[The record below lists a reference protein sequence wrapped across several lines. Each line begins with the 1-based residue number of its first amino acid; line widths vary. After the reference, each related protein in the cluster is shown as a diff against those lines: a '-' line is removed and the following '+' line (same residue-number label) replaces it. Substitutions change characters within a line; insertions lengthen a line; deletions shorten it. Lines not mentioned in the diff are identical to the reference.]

1 MTSTMEELE
10 KKEERNKKEEEG
22 GGRKSKGEGII
33 EWKFLD

>member
-1 MTSTMEELE
+1 MEEWE